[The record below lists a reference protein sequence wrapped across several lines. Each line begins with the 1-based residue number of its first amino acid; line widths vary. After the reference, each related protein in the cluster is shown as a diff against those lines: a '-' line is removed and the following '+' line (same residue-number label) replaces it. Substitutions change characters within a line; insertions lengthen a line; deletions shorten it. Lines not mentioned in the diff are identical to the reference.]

1 MCFIV
6 HMMGCFWYFI
16 ADLEGSPDNWIMR
29 CGYIDADTGAKYLA
43 SLYWS
48 VTTLTTI
55 GYGDIVP
62 FTNLEKSI
70 TILWMMFGVGFYSF
84 TIGSLS
90 SVLSNI
96 DTRESI
102 LSNKLIAL
110 NEFCNETG
118 IEMKLKD

>member
-1 MCFIV
+1 MI
-6 HMMGCFWYFI
+6 
-16 ADLEGSPDNWIMR
+16 
-29 CGYIDADTGAKYLA
+29 
-43 SLYWS
+43 
-48 VTTLTTI
+48 
-55 GYGDIVP
+55 
-62 FTNLEKSI
+62 
-70 TILWMMFGVGFYSF
+70 FGVGFYSF

-118 IEMKLKD
+118 IDMKLKGKMRSAVKYNSFKLGISWTDKLNLFNELPRSVRYNAAL